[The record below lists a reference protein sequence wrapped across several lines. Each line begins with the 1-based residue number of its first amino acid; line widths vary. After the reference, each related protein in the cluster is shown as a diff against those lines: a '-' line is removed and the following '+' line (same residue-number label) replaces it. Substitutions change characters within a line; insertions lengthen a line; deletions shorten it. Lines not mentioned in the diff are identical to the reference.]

1 MGNAFS
7 WLVSQIFGDKE
18 ARILILG
25 LDNGLFRRMLCRRLT
40 SRRSERGSAFLLFAR
55 SAILTRPFYF
65 LALIY
70 VLSTLRSGKD
80 IHPVPSQGGY
90 LPRNCPNNWV

>member
-25 LDNGLFRRMLCRRLT
+25 LDNGLFATMLRCLVRIC
-40 SRRSERGSAFLLFAR
+40 SANSAFL
-55 SAILTRPFYF
+55 
-65 LALIY
+65 
-70 VLSTLRSGKD
+70 
-80 IHPVPSQGGY
+80 
-90 LPRNCPNNWV
+90 